1 MTENPEQIRRDI
13 ERTRTDLSNNVNALA
28 DSANPA
34 RVAERQ
40 VDKVK
45 DSARGVKER
54 IFGSPYD
61 PYDEGALGAARDSV
75 GDTVHDARDKV
86 AGLVDDAG
94 QAVQDAPR
102 QVRRGTQGNPL
113 AAGLIAFGLGALVGG
128 LIPSSRKEQELAE
141 QAKEQAQPLMAEAKE
156 MAQESADHLKPAA
169 QEAADSMKVAAQEG
183 ADHVKGDA
191 QTAVDDVRSQTES
204 SVDDARA
211 DDRNPF

>member
-34 RVAERQ
+34 RV
-40 VDKVK
+40 D
-45 DSARGVKER
+45 
-54 IFGSPYD
+54 
-61 PYDEGALGAARDSV
+61 
-75 GDTVHDARDKV
+75 DARDKV

>member
-1 MTENPEQIRRDI
+1 MTKP
-13 ERTRTDLSNNVNALA
+13 LLALA
-28 DSANPA
+28 TALSLATPAFADPTVGLGLSFAFGGGKVETGIGLRVFSDDEEDSFVGSAG
-34 RVAERQ
+34 
-40 VDKVK
+40 VDYM
-45 DSARGVKER
+45 
-54 IFGSPYD
+54 FGSQSWRPTV
-61 PYDEGALGAARDSV
+61 GAAYLGNNSYIGADV
-75 GDTVHDARDKV
+75 GF
-86 AGLVDDAG
+86 GING
-94 QAVQDAPR
+94 
-102 QVRRGTQGNPL
+102 GG
-113 AAGLIAFGLGALVGG
+113 IAFGLGALVGG